1 MREIWRVRD
10 RQAGLFTSIHN
21 LKPWSSLD
29 GTNKTFIH
37 ETLQK
42 AYDKALEVK
51 AASDPTPT
59 AGGKIAFKNK
69 DGNSSTAMGPGSG
82 SPGPS
87 RAPTSTL
94 ISETAFL
101 NTIPRKSQFPMSAR
115 KLEKKGVSI
124 TKEVSSSVVEK
135 PKGKTGPEHDVAESK
150 RGSGRMKSKERRE
163 EK

>member
-1 MREIWRVRD
+1 M
-10 RQAGLFTSIHN
+10 
-21 LKPWSSLD
+21 
-29 GTNKTFIH
+29 
-37 ETLQK
+37 K
-42 AYDKALEVK
+42 AD
-51 AASDPTPT
+51 SDSTPT

-101 NTIPRKSQFPMSAR
+101 NTIPRKSRFAMSAR
-115 KLEKKGVSI
+115 KLEKKEVSS
-124 TKEVSSSVVEK
+124 TKEVNSSVVEK
-135 PKGKTGPEHDVAESK
+135 PKSKTGQDNDVAESK
-150 RGSGRMKSKERRE
+150 RGSERKKSKERRG